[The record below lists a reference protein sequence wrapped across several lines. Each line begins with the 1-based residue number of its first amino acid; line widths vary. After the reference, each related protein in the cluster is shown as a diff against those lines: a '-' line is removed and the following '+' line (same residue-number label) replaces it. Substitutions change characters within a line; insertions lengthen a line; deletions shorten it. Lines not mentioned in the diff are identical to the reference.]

1 MTRTAQITRETAET
15 NITLSL
21 DLDGSGQHEIETGV
35 GFFDHM
41 LTLFA
46 RHGLFD
52 LKVKAIGDLHVD
64 SHHTVED
71 TGICLGRA
79 INEALG
85 DKSGIS
91 RYGSMT
97 LPMEETLATAA
108 VDLSGRMWFVS
119 QADYPS
125 EKIGEFDTELVD
137 VFWSA
142 VAANGLMNLHQVV
155 HYGSNSHHIA
165 EGLFKAT
172 ARALRN
178 AVSVDPRQSGVPSS
192 KGTLTE

>member
-1 MTRTAQITRETAET
+1 MSRKAQVSRKTAET
-15 NITLSL
+15 EIELLL
-21 DLDGSGQHEIETGV
+21 DLDGTGMHEIETGV

-41 LTLFA
+41 LTLLA

-52 LKVKAIGDLHVD
+52 LRVKAAGDLHVD
-64 SHHTVED
+64 YHHTVED
-71 TGICLGRA
+71 TGICFGRA
-79 INEALG
+79 LLEALG
-85 DKSGIS
+85 DKSGIV
-91 RYGSMT
+91 RYGSIT
-97 LPMEETLATAA
+97 IPMEETLATAA

-119 QADYPS
+119 QANYPS
-125 EKIGEFDTELVD
+125 EKIGEFDTELVE

-165 EGLFKAT
+165 EGIFKSS
-172 ARALRN
+172 ARALRQ
-178 AVSVDPRQSGVPSS
+178 AVAIDPRQTGVPSS

>member
-85 DKSGIS
+85 DKSGVS

>member
-1 MTRTAQITRETAET
+1 MTRSAEISRQTAET
-15 NITLSL
+15 EITLSL
-21 DLDGSGQHEIETGV
+21 DLDGNGQHEIATGV

-52 LKVKAIGDLHVD
+52 LKVKAVGDLHVD
-64 SHHTVED
+64 AHHTVED

-85 DKSGIS
+85 DKAGLT

-108 VDLSGRMWFVS
+108 IDLSGRMWFVS
-119 QADYPS
+119 QAEYPS

-172 ARALRN
+172 ARALRM
-178 AVSVDPRQSGVPSS
+178 AVSIDPRQGGVPSS

>member
-1 MTRTAQITRETAET
+1 MSRTASLSRKTAET
-15 NITLSL
+15 EISLSI

-41 LTLFA
+41 LTLLA

-52 LKVKAIGDLHVD
+52 LKVKATGDLHVD
-64 SHHTVED
+64 FHHTVED

-79 INEALG
+79 INEAVG
-85 DKSGIS
+85 DKTGIS

-97 LPMEETLATAA
+97 LPMEETLVTSA
-108 VDLSGRMWFVS
+108 VDLSGRMWYVS
-119 QADYPS
+119 QATYS
-125 EKIGEFDTELVD
+125 SQKIGEFDTELVE

-142 VAANGLMNLHQVV
+142 VAANGLMNLHQML

-165 EGLFKAT
+165 EGIFKST
-172 ARALRN
+172 ARALRQ
-178 AVSVDPRQSGVPSS
+178 AVVVDPRQTGVPSS
-192 KGTLTE
+192 KGTLSE

>member
-71 TGICLGRA
+71 TGICLG
-79 INEALG
+79 
-85 DKSGIS
+85 
-91 RYGSMT
+91 
-97 LPMEETLATAA
+97 
-108 VDLSGRMWFVS
+108 LSL
-119 QADYPS
+119 
-125 EKIGEFDTELVD
+125 I
-137 VFWSA
+137 
-142 VAANGLMNLHQVV
+142 
-155 HYGSNSHHIA
+155 HI
-165 EGLFKAT
+165 
-172 ARALRN
+172 
-178 AVSVDPRQSGVPSS
+178 
-192 KGTLTE
+192 